1 MITKYQS
8 IKDEKEQKKVVNLLI
23 YDLIFISLL
32 NNYRFQS
39 KASLHLLS
47 CPFLLI
53 NQLFILLY
61 KRNKKMNITN

>member
-23 YDLIFISLL
+23 FDLIFISLL
-32 NNYRFQS
+32 NNYHFQS
-39 KASLHLLS
+39 KASLYLLS
-47 CPFLLI
+47 CSFLLI